1 MCLFLSTLELESL
14 CLIKSWAT
22 FEILS
27 EMKSQIPVL
36 FEMSSLKDERNS
48 WEWQC
53 GRAACLCSLFRDNL
67 TDFIVC
73 QGQLEAGRSY
83 LCFESSLLR
92 LCNSTWSIMSP
103 QRVLV
108 GWLVDLLIGWLIGED
123 WKRAYRPVLSLLWFL
138 LGPKHTWGCWKMHQL
153 VWFCR
158 FLQW

>member
-27 EMKSQIPVL
+27 VMKSQIPVL
-36 FEMSSLKDERNS
+36 FELSSLKDERNS

-53 GRAACLCSLFRDNL
+53 GADLCSLFRDNL
-67 TDFIVC
+67 TDFIAC
-73 QGQLEAGRSY
+73 QGQLEAGGSH

-92 LCNSTWSIMSP
+92 LCHSAWSIMSP
-103 QRVLV
+103 QRVLI
-108 GWLVDLLIGWLIGED
+108 GCLVSLLIGWLIGED

-138 LGPKHTWGCWKMHQL
+138 LGPKHTRGCWKMHQL